1 MGEQIKIREKC
12 IKILVLGATGMLGNT
27 LLRNLA
33 TRPGVEV
40 HATTRSSTG
49 LDRWFSGDLLE
60 RIHPGVDA
68 DNIDSLL
75 RVLGE
80 VRPDIV
86 INCIGVIK
94 QLASAKDPLVT
105 IPINTLFPHRL
116 ALACKAA
123 GSRLIHIST
132 DCVFS
137 GSKGMYTENDPS
149 DAEDLY
155 GKSKYLGEVTAP
167 HCVTLRTSIIGHE
180 LSTSYS
186 LIDWFLSQEGK
197 VKGFTRAIYTG
208 FPTVEIARII
218 AEYVIPNET
227 LSGIYQVS
235 SEPIS
240 KYNLLKLVAE
250 RYGKRIEIEP
260 FNGFSCD
267 RSLDSTRF
275 KAATGYVP
283 PKWPD
288 MIEEMYRDNDRNPEK
303 GSR

>member
-1 MGEQIKIREKC
+1 MPRTKVLI
-12 IKILVLGATGMLGNT
+12 LGATGMLGHT
-27 LLRNLA
+27 LLRHLSIRPELA
-33 TRPGVEV
+33 VF
-40 HATTRSSTG
+40 ATVRSSNG

-68 DNIDSLL
+68 DNVDSVL

-80 VRPDIV
+80 VRPEVV

-137 GSKGMYTENDPS
+137 GAKGMYTENDPS
-149 DAEDLY
+149 DADDLY
-155 GKSKYLGEVTAP
+155 GKSKYLGEVDYP

-180 LSTSYS
+180 LNTCCS
-186 LIDWFLSQEGK
+186 LIDWFLAQEEP

-208 FPTVEIARII
+208 FPTVEMARII
-218 AEYVIPNET
+218 AEYVIPHES
-227 LSGIYQVS
+227 LRGLYQVS

-240 KYNLLKLVAE
+240 KYDLLQLVAE
-250 RYGKRIEIEP
+250 QYGKRITIAP
-260 FNGFSCD
+260 FDGFSCD

-288 MIEEMYRDNDRNPEK
+288 MIREMYSDNDRNPTGE
-303 GSR
+303 SR